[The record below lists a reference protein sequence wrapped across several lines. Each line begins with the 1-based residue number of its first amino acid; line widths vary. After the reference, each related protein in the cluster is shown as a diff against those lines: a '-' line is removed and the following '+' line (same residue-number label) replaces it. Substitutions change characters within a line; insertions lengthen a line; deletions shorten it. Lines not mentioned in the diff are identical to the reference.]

1 MAAVCF
7 LYCTRFVLSVALCLT
22 YGRAAIQFENCI
34 FVGTGDSNTAKVT
47 LSANDPTIIG
57 TVV

>member
-7 LYCTRFVLSVALCLT
+7 LYCTRFVLSVALSLT

-47 LSANDPTIIG
+47 LPTIIG

>member
-1 MAAVCF
+1 MEGLQF
-7 LYCTRFVLSVALCLT
+7 
-22 YGRAAIQFENCI
+22 QFENCI